1 MFANIINSVKGFIS
15 SINPLVGLMLI
26 FLLGLY
32 VFWKETSRSRK
43 NNSSVFDIFLSSV
56 IIGLFLGRLVYIFSH
71 WNEFSSL
78 PWYWLPYE
86 RYGNEVY
93 FFRLLP
99 WRLFQIWD
107 GQVDILYTFLGVILM
122 QTVSVLFWKKWKWGD
137 LFPPIYLS
145 NWVMMGVA
153 YFFVGIQ
160 GKNDLWVKQGWV
172 ILIPFAIFL
181 LIHSLILKMYLGSK
195 REDVR
200 RVQHIAFAVIA
211 LLAIGYAYISLS
223 LNILTTVGLVIIS
236 IWYVVSIIAFI
247 ISSRKEGNVV
257 IETVSSVRHVSLP
270 EVSKPVR
277 LDR

>member
-1 MFANIINSVKGFIS
+1 MFANIINSVKGFVS

-26 FLLGLY
+26 FLFGLY

-200 RVQHIAFAVIA
+200 RVQHIVFAVIA

>member
-1 MFANIINSVKGFIS
+1 MFENIINTLKGFVS

-26 FLLGLY
+26 FLFGLY

-122 QTVSVLFWKKWKWGD
+122 QTVSVLFWKKWKWAD

-200 RVQHIAFAVIA
+200 RVQHIVFAVIA

>member
-26 FLLGLY
+26 FLFGLY

-200 RVQHIAFAVIA
+200 RVQHIVFAVIA